1 MAKESGLG
9 LTVTLD
15 DSGGT
20 GRAIS
25 NDVTNL
31 TFSTPRGVQDSTG
44 VNSSANERLLLLADF
59 QCSLTGIFND
69 AASTGFHT
77 VVKDVG
83 STSATRTLSLAHS
96 GQTLANETVATD
108 QQWSRDTSGAFI
120 CTVPLM
126 LNSTTV
132 PTWS

>member
-9 LTVTLD
+9 LTVALD

-20 GRAIS
+20 ARSIE
-25 NDVTNL
+25 NDVTDL
-31 TFSTPRGVQDSTG
+31 TFSTPRGVQDATG
-44 VNSSANERLLLLADF
+44 VDSSAMERILLLADF
-59 QCSLTGIFND
+59 QASLTGIFND

-77 VVKDVG
+77 VVKDIG
-83 STSATRTLSLAHS
+83 STSATRTLTLVHS
-96 GQTLANETVATD
+96 GQTLANEVICTD
-108 QQWSRDTSGAFI
+108 QQWTRSGTGELTA
-120 CTVPLM
+120 TVPCQ